1 MFANHRASTGSVIQ
15 RGLQRIRRVVSWR
28 STLLRVIHLTATTSA
43 GKLII
48 LYKAI
53 PSATLEEAFSPL
65 QFQKEEKSPASEK
78 RGIGLH
84 PWTLYGT
91 SDAIMCRAFPTTLR
105 GIAQGWYKRLALTS
119 VHSFDQLAREF
130 EANFLASTRPKPT
143 AMSLLEM
150 RQKEDE
156 PLDPHLTRFI
166 KEIRAIPDAHPS
178 LIIQAFMIG
187 SGLPTSFGR
196 LLSDPQR
203 LCQRCYKGPTN
214 VSPLRL
220 W

>member
-1 MFANHRASTGSVIQ
+1 
-15 RGLQRIRRVVSWR
+15 
-28 STLLRVIHLTATTSA
+28 
-43 GKLII
+43 
-48 LYKAI
+48 
-53 PSATLEEAFSPL
+53 
-65 QFQKEEKSPASEK
+65 
-78 RGIGLH
+78 
-84 PWTLYGT
+84 
-91 SDAIMCRAFPTTLR
+91 MCRAFPTTLR
-105 GIAQGWYKRLALTS
+105 GIAQGWYRRLALTS

-143 AMSLLEM
+143 ATSLLEM

-156 PLDPHLTRFI
+156 PLDPYLTRFI
-166 KEIRAIPDAHPS
+166 KEIKAIPDAHPS

-187 SGLPTSFGR
+187 SGLPASFGR

-203 LCQRCYKGPTN
+203 LCQRCCKGPTN